1 MNYKSLLF
9 LVLISSFYAC
19 SKFDEPTA
27 PVMELECLSHPYDDY
42 TRIVTARLGDTIDFK
57 LTFIGDNLAEL
68 KLMQVGRM
76 EVYDINGFPDNPNN
90 GVTELRFQ
98 NEIMAY
104 GFPYTTVSNEMFV
117 SVVADTIIKDS
128 SSPLH
133 NFAMLM
139 SNEYGEIAFKYVRY
153 EIK

>member
-1 MNYKSLLF
+1 MNYKSLVF
-9 LVLISSFYAC
+9 LILISGFYAC
-19 SKFDEPTA
+19 SKFEEQTSPT
-27 PVMELECLSHPYDDY
+27 MELECLSHPYD
-42 TRIVTARLGDTIDFK
+42 TTSRIVTAHLGDTIEFK
-57 LTFIGDNLAEL
+57 LDFTGTKLAEL

-76 EVYDINGFPDNPNN
+76 EVYDIHGTANPNSN
-90 GVTELRFQ
+90 GITELNFK
-98 NEIMAY
+98 NEISAY
-104 GFPYTTVSNEMFV
+104 GFPYKTVNNQMYV

-133 NFAMLM
+133 NFALVM

>member
-1 MNYKSLLF
+1 MNYKSLVF
-9 LVLISSFYAC
+9 LILISGFYAC
-19 SKFDEPTA
+19 SKFDEQTSLT
-27 PVMELECLSHPYDDY
+27 MELECLSHPYDDS
-42 TRIVTARLGDTIDFK
+42 TRIVTAHLGDTIEFK
-57 LTFIGDNLAEL
+57 LNFTGTKLAEL

-76 EVYDINGFPDNPNN
+76 EVEYINGFPNHSNN
-90 GVTELRFQ
+90 GVTELKFK
-98 NEIMAY
+98 NEISAY
-104 GFPYTTVSNEMFV
+104 GFPYKTVNNQMYV

-133 NFAMLM
+133 NFALVM